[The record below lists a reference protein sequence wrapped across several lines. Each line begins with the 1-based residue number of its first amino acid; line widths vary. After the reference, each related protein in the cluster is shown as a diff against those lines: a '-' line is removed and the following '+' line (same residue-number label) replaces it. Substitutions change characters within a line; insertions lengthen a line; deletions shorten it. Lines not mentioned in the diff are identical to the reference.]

1 MTPEEE
7 RLIRAR
13 CEHHREEL
21 AVADRRHLLAA
32 LDDER
37 AKRAAVWDEGHA
49 VATDDFLHSDYCG
62 RRCKCGGL
70 AGTTNPYKETA

>member
-13 CEHHREEL
+13 CEHRREEL

-37 AKRAAVWDEGHA
+37 AKRAAVWDEGFTSGFYTGTGPQWHI
-49 VATDDFLHSDYCG
+49 DSD
-62 RRCKCGGL
+62 
-70 AGTTNPYKETA
+70 ASEPNVTNPYEREVAK